1 VQHAFTWRLDK
12 TRTYLAKDSKKSD
25 PQDEKDPIPGGNKDG
40 ASLNDEGN
48 EVESACGCRQGAN
61 YNGIDLW
68 WRWALAW
75 FLSII
80 SLQFFCAFVFGEDP
94 LMELHGNTAC
104 FMHCSSITFLLLSC
118 DAIGISLTHLELV

>member
-1 VQHAFTWRLDK
+1 MTVAQLSFVFFSPLADASVQHAFTWRLDK

-68 WRWALAW
+68 
-75 FLSII
+75 
-80 SLQFFCAFVFGEDP
+80 
-94 LMELHGNTAC
+94 
-104 FMHCSSITFLLLSC
+104 
-118 DAIGISLTHLELV
+118 